1 MFQKVN
7 LLLNLAT
14 MLFNQ
19 RDEIFISFVEL
30 AVVGLNMSESS
41 GMARQVV
48 PGSIFIQVGW
58 VDRFGT
64 LLERVIVCH
73 DADRECY

>member
-1 MFQKVN
+1 MIQKVN
-7 LLLNLAT
+7 VLLSLET

-48 PGSIFIQVGW
+48 PGSIFIQVGL

-64 LLERVIVCH
+64 VVVRVIVCH